1 MVEFGEIIKDVAKF
15 VAAKAGEIDKNNEMD
30 GSIIKKLFDK
40 TLMGILTPEQYGG
53 LGKGYVEASMLA
65 EELGKVSGGVAHSTV
80 VHNMVVDAIRRFGN
94 DEQKKKYLKKLTS
107 EHLGAIAITEPTG
120 GSDVANA
127 IKLKAE
133 RRGDSYVLNGVKTL
147 ITNSTLAE
155 IFIVIGRTGEGAK
168 GLTAFIVE
176 RGDGIEV
183 VKLNPSGMRGSGI
196 GTVSFRGV
204 EVSAQNVLVGEGK
217 GMRVALG
224 TLAPNRVPF
233 AAMGLG
239 IAENCLEMAI
249 NRAKKREA
257 FGQRIADF
265 QAIQFMLAELATD
278 IESTR
283 SLIYRAAEIANTDD
297 VTVLAAMCKLKAAE
311 VAKKAADL
319 VVEIHGGYGII
330 AGTPADRAYR
340 DAKIIDIAEG
350 TSEMMKLIIS
360 RSILV

>member
-1 MVEFGEIIKDVAKF
+1 MVKFEEIIKDVAKF

-30 GSIIKKLFDK
+30 RSIIKKLFDK
-40 TLMGILTPEQYGG
+40 MLMGTLTPEQYGG

-65 EELGKVSGGVAHSTV
+65 EELGKVSGGIAHSVV
-80 VHNMVVDAIRRFGN
+80 VHNMVVDAFRRFGN
-94 DEQKKKYLKKLTS
+94 DEQKRKYLKKLTS

-120 GSDVANA
+120 GSDVASA

-155 IFIVIGRTGEGAK
+155 IFIVVGRTGESAK

-176 RGDGIEV
+176 RSDGIEI
-183 VKLNPSGMRGSGI
+183 VKLNPSGMRGSGL
-196 GTVSFRGV
+196 GTVRFRDV
-204 EVSAQNVLVGEGK
+204 EVPVQNILVGEGK

-297 VTVLAAMCKLKAAE
+297 VTVLAAMCKLKSAE